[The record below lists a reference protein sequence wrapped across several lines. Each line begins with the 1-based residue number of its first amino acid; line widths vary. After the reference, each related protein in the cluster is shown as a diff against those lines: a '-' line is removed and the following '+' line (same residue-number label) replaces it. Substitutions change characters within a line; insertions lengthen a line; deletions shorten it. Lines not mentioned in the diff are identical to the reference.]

1 MSKKQTIKKT
11 FNITWLFLYGAG
23 LITVGILVLVHGRI
37 VAEPAARLGGIF
49 IAANG
54 IHRLIRAHA
63 RQQKLPVLSG
73 ISNIIIGLISLLF
86 PAATLAL
93 LSFIF
98 SLYVFLNALVKFID
112 FGSALKN
119 AVPDAFYDLFSGI
132 FFTVFGIIMMFGT
145 LMGSQGMLIVIGIY
159 CIIYGAGE
167 LRLFIREAMPN
178 RAKGVIRRRIRLSLP
193 QVITTFIPLKTLRD
207 YTERLD
213 SREIDIEKLENE
225 ERFDK
230 GDETP
235 DIHVLIHV
243 SADGVGSI
251 GHCDL
256 VLNDTV
262 ISYGNYDKASERLF
276 GGIGDGVLFKA
287 DFDRYINFCVY
298 HDLQMVFDFGIK
310 LTEKQLAKVRK
321 GLAKLERNVTRWK
334 PPYQLAFENSPTADI
349 SDFDDYC
356 SSLWNG
362 THAHFY
368 KFKSGRFKTYFVMST
383 NCVFLADYILSKAGT
398 DIVKTAGIITPGDYY
413 DYMQSEYAL
422 PGGIVITRDI
432 YSKYNVSPQ
441 NDNTNPI

>member
-1 MSKKQTIKKT
+1 MTVKPNIKKN
-11 FNITWLFLYGAG
+11 FNITWLLLYGAG
-23 LITVGILVLVHGRI
+23 LITVGILVLVNGKI
-37 VAEPAARLGGIF
+37 VVEPAARLGGIF
-49 IAANG
+49 IVANG
-54 IHRLIRAHA
+54 IHRLIRAYA
-63 RQQKLPVLSG
+63 RHQRLPVFSG
-73 ISNIIIGLISLLF
+73 VGNIIIGLISVFF

-112 FGSALKN
+112 FGTALKN
-119 AVPDAFYDLFSGI
+119 AVPDAFYDFFSGI
-132 FFTVFGIIMMFGT
+132 FFTVFGIIMLFGT
-145 LMGSQGMLIVIGIY
+145 LMGSQGMLVVIGLY

-167 LRLFIREAMPN
+167 LRLFIREAAPN
-178 RAKGVIRRRIRLSLP
+178 KAKGIIRRRIRFSLP
-193 QVITTFIPLKTLRD
+193 QVITTFIPLKTLRS

-213 SREIDIEKLENE
+213 SREIDIEKLQNE
-225 ERFDK
+225 ERYEKSADA
-230 GDETP
+230 P

-256 VLNDTV
+256 VLNGTV
-262 ISYGNYDKASERLF
+262 ISYGNYDKSSERLF

-287 DFDRYINFCVY
+287 DFD
-298 HDLQMVFDFGIK
+298 
-310 LTEKQLAKVRK
+310 
-321 GLAKLERNVTRWK
+321 
-334 PPYQLAFENSPTADI
+334 
-349 SDFDDYC
+349 DYC

-362 THAHFY
+362 THARFF

-432 YSKYNVSPQ
+432 YSKYNVSPAE
-441 NDNTNPI
+441 T

>member
-1 MSKKQTIKKT
+1 MTVKPNIKKN
-11 FNITWLFLYGAG
+11 FNITWLLLYGAG
-23 LITVGILVLVHGRI
+23 LITVGILVLVNGKI
-37 VAEPAARLGGIF
+37 VVEPAARLGGIF
-49 IAANG
+49 IVANG
-54 IHRLIRAHA
+54 IHRLIRAYAKHQ
-63 RQQKLPVLSG
+63 RLPVFSG
-73 ISNIIIGLISLLF
+73 VGNIIIGLISVFF

-112 FGSALKN
+112 FGTALKN
-119 AVPDAFYDLFSGI
+119 AVPDAFYDFFSGI
-132 FFTVFGIIMMFGT
+132 FFTVFGIIMLFGT
-145 LMGSQGMLIVIGIY
+145 LMGSQGMLIVIGLY
-159 CIIYGAGE
+159 CIIYGVGE
-167 LRLFIREAMPN
+167 LRLFIREAAPN
-178 RAKGVIRRRIRLSLP
+178 KAKGIIRRRIRFSLP
-193 QVITTFIPLKTLRD
+193 QVITTFIPLKTLRS

-213 SREIDIEKLENE
+213 SREIDIEKLQNE
-225 ERFDK
+225 ERYEKSTD
-230 GDETP
+230 TP

-256 VLNDTV
+256 VLNGTV

-287 DFDRYINFCVY
+287 DFDKYINFCVY

-310 LTEKQLAKVRK
+310 LSEKQLAKVRK
-321 GLAKLERNVTRWK
+321 GIAKLERNITRWK
-334 PPYQLAFENSPTADI
+334 PPYQLAAENSPAADI
-349 SDFDDYC
+349 ADFDDYC

-362 THAHFY
+362 THARFY

-432 YSKYNVSPQ
+432 YSKYNVSP
-441 NDNTNPI
+441 TET

>member
-1 MSKKQTIKKT
+1 MSKKQTFKKT

-23 LITVGILVLVHGRI
+23 LIAVGILVLVHGRI

-63 RQQKLPVLSG
+63 KQQKLPILSG
-73 ISNIIIGLISLLF
+73 ISNILIGLVSLLF
-86 PAATLAL
+86 PAATFAL
-93 LSFIF
+93 LSFVY

-119 AVPDAFYDLFSGI
+119 AVPDAFYDLFAGI
-132 FFTVFGIIMMFGT
+132 FFTVFGVIMLFGT
-145 LMGSQGMLIVIGIY
+145 LMGSQGMLIVIGLY

-167 LRLFIREAMPN
+167 LRLFVREAVPN
-178 RAKGVIRRRIRLSLP
+178 KAKGMIRRRIRLSLP
-193 QVITTFIPLKTLRD
+193 QIITTFIPLKTLRN

-213 SREIDIEKLENE
+213 SREIDIEKLQNE
-225 ERFDK
+225 ERYDK
-230 GDETP
+230 GGDTP

-287 DFDRYINFCVY
+287 DFDKYIQFCIY

-310 LTEKQLAKVRK
+310 LTKKQLAKVRK
-321 GLAKLERNVTRWK
+321 GLAKTERNVIRWK
-334 PPYQLAFENSPTADI
+334 PPYQLAYEADNNADI

-362 THAHFY
+362 TRAHFY

-413 DYMQSEYAL
+413 DYMQTEYAL

-432 YSKYNVSPQ
+432 YSKYNVAEH
-441 NDNTNPI
+441 TET

>member
-1 MSKKQTIKKT
+1 M
-11 FNITWLFLYGAG
+11 
-23 LITVGILVLVHGRI
+23 
-37 VAEPAARLGGIF
+37 
-49 IAANG
+49 
-54 IHRLIRAHA
+54 
-63 RQQKLPVLSG
+63 
-73 ISNIIIGLISLLF
+73 
-86 PAATLAL
+86 
-93 LSFIF
+93 
-98 SLYVFLNALVKFID
+98 KFID
-112 FGSALKN
+112 FGTALKN
-119 AVPDAFYDLFSGI
+119 AVPDAFYDFFSGI
-132 FFTVFGIIMMFGT
+132 FFTVFGIIMLFGT
-145 LMGSQGMLIVIGIY
+145 IMGSQGMLVVIGLY

-167 LRLFIREAMPN
+167 LRLFIREAAPN
-178 RAKGVIRRRIRLSLP
+178 KAKGIIRRRIRFSLP
-193 QVITTFIPLKTLRD
+193 QVITTFIPLKTLRS

-213 SREIDIEKLENE
+213 SREIDIEKLQNE
-225 ERFDK
+225 ERYEKSAD
-230 GDETP
+230 TP

-256 VLNDTV
+256 VLNGTV

-287 DFDRYINFCVY
+287 DFDKYINFCVY

-310 LTEKQLAKVRK
+310 LSEKQLAKVRK
-321 GLAKLERNVTRWK
+321 GIAKLERNITRWK
-334 PPYQLAFENSPTADI
+334 PPYQLATENSPIADI
-349 SDFDDYC
+349 ADFDDYC

-362 THAHFY
+362 THARFF

-432 YSKYNVSPQ
+432 YSKYNVSPAE
-441 NDNTNPI
+441 T

>member
-1 MSKKQTIKKT
+1 MTVKPNIKKN
-11 FNITWLFLYGAG
+11 FNITWLLLYGAG
-23 LITVGILVLVHGRI
+23 LITVGILVLVNGRI
-37 VAEPAARLGGIF
+37 VVEPAARLGGIF
-49 IAANG
+49 IVANG
-54 IHRLIRAHA
+54 IHRLIRAYA
-63 RQQKLPVLSG
+63 RHQRLPVFSG
-73 ISNIIIGLISLLF
+73 VGNIIIGLISVFF

-112 FGSALKN
+112 FGTALKN
-119 AVPDAFYDLFSGI
+119 AVPDAFYDFFSGI
-132 FFTVFGIIMMFGT
+132 FFTVFGVIMLFGT
-145 LMGSQGMLIVIGIY
+145 LMGSQGMLVVIGLY

-167 LRLFIREAMPN
+167 LRLFIREAAPN
-178 RAKGVIRRRIRLSLP
+178 KAKGIIRRRIRFSLP
-193 QVITTFIPLKTLRD
+193 QVITTFIPLKTLRS

-213 SREIDIEKLENE
+213 SREIDIEKLQNE
-225 ERFDK
+225 ERYEK
-230 GDETP
+230 STATP

-256 VLNDTV
+256 VLNGTV

-287 DFDRYINFCVY
+287 DFD
-298 HDLQMVFDFGIK
+298 
-310 LTEKQLAKVRK
+310 
-321 GLAKLERNVTRWK
+321 
-334 PPYQLAFENSPTADI
+334 
-349 SDFDDYC
+349 DYC

-362 THAHFY
+362 THARFY

-432 YSKYNVSPQ
+432 YSKYNVLPAE
-441 NDNTNPI
+441 T